1 MASLHAS
8 AGHRAYFYL
17 FEREVPGK
25 GQASLGSFH
34 SLELP
39 YVFGALRQPIW
50 TWLPF
55 EETDHKL
62 SEVVQGYWTNFA
74 KTGSPNSTNLP
85 EWREFE
91 SRGQVA
97 MEFGKNGTVAPLKRS
112 RPTYCDV
119 DPADLKTR
127 LSSTKQ

>member
-17 FEREVPGK
+17 FEREEPGK

-97 MEFGKNGTVAPLKRS
+97 MEFGKNGTVALVKRS

-119 DPADLKTR
+119 DAADLKTR